1 MNTMPPVFYERL
13 VSPSLEQRMFQGK
26 ALIVYGPRQSGK
38 TTVLRHLL
46 SHPEWNGRAITLNGD
61 DPDTVH
67 LLADATAARI
77 QPLLG
82 NKDIVFL
89 DEAQRIE
96 NIGLVLKR
104 LVDGLPQIQVLVS
117 GSSSLDLVDKTSEP
131 LTGRKF
137 EWTLLPFSF
146 EELSLARSPLEETR
160 ELERRLVFGCYPEIV
175 LHPGDETDR
184 LRTLAGSYLYRDVLA
199 LAGIRRPEILTRLL
213 RAIALQIGGEVVWS
227 EVAQT
232 IGTDDKT
239 VVRYIDLL
247 ERSFVLF
254 TMPSYTRNLRNE
266 LRKSRKVYFFDTG
279 VRNAILGDFRPIS
292 ARADAGALWEN
303 YLMAE
308 RFKWRLAHAPDTR
321 AFFWRTTQQKEI
333 DLVEES
339 AEGLRAF
346 EFKWNSRRAPSAPS
360 AFRTAYPDAVFSAV
374 TPGNYH
380 EFLLDASSS

>member
-1 MNTMPPVFYERL
+1 MNTMPPIFYERL

-117 GSSSLDLVDKTSEP
+117 GFSSLDLVDKTSEP

-380 EFLLDASSS
+380 AFLLSNH

>member
-1 MNTMPPVFYERL
+1 MNTMPPIFYERL

-199 LAGIRRPEILTRLL
+199 LAGIRRPEIITRLL

-380 EFLLDASSS
+380 EFLLSNH

>member
-1 MNTMPPVFYERL
+1 MNTMPPIFYERL

-254 TMPSYTRNLRNE
+254 TMPSYTRNLRN
-266 LRKSRKVYFFDTG
+266 
-279 VRNAILGDFRPIS
+279 
-292 ARADAGALWEN
+292 
-303 YLMAE
+303 
-308 RFKWRLAHAPDTR
+308 
-321 AFFWRTTQQKEI
+321 
-333 DLVEES
+333 
-339 AEGLRAF
+339 
-346 EFKWNSRRAPSAPS
+346 
-360 AFRTAYPDAVFSAV
+360 
-374 TPGNYH
+374 
-380 EFLLDASSS
+380 

>member
-1 MNTMPPVFYERL
+1 MNTMPPIFYERL

-374 TPGNYH
+374 TPSNYH
-380 EFLLDASSS
+380 ACLLSNH

>member
-1 MNTMPPVFYERL
+1 MNTMPTVFYERL

-146 EELSLARSPLEETR
+146 EELALARSPLEETR

-254 TMPSYTRNLRNE
+254 TMPSYARNLRNE

-292 ARADAGALWEN
+292 AREDAGALWEN

-360 AFRTAYPDAVFSAV
+360 AFRTAYPDAVFSGV

-380 EFLLDASSS
+380 EFLLSNH